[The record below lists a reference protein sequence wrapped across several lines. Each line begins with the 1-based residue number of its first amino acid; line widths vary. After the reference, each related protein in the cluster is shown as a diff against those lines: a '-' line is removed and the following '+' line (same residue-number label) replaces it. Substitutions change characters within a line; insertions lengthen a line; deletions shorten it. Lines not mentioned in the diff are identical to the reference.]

1 VIRRIFDR
9 FGTIVNV
16 TIGAKDFAFLEYVD
30 TESCKLAVK
39 YMHLTNFDEHSTKPM
54 HVRMALNERVAG
66 RGEHSSET
74 RYKERYSVKYRTAPQ
89 LGFME
94 ILTPYTHTTEGTPT
108 GLVCALH
115 KETNTSGQVVRGVR
129 GM

>member
-1 VIRRIFDR
+1 M
-9 FGTIVNV
+9 

-115 KETNTSGQVVRGVR
+115 KETSTSGQVVRGVR